1 MAAGT
6 YNGAMVNDM
15 LQVRLLLGAPAN
27 LGPGKIRLLQAVTE
41 TGSISGAARRMKISY
56 RRAWLMIDTLNK
68 GFPSVL
74 VEANAG
80 GDRGGG
86 ARLTERGH
94 AVLEQYLR
102 LQAQAERALAGEAD
116 CLLRLAGQT

>member
-27 LGPGKIRLLQAVTE
+27 LGPGKIRLLQAVAV

>member
-27 LGPGKIRLLQAVTE
+27 LGPGKIRLLQAVAE

>member
-6 YNGAMVNDM
+6 YNCAMVNDM

-27 LGPGKIRLLQAVTE
+27 LGPGKIRLLQAVAV